1 MSVTFKCNKTG
12 NTVTFK
18 SQYDIESMRQHPE
31 YSEVQSTN
39 EVKVLT
45 EKEQMFQTEEPA
57 QRLVLEQSSAEPKRV
72 GRPKKEQP

>member
-39 EVKVLT
+39 EVLP
-45 EKEQMFQTEEPA
+45 EKEQVF
-57 QRLVLEQSSAEPKRV
+57 SAEEQPIVKR
-72 GRPKKEQP
+72 GRPPKKD

>member
-1 MSVTFKCNKTG
+1 MSVTFKCLKTG

-31 YSEVQSTN
+31 YTEVQSTN
-39 EVKVLT
+39 EVLP
-45 EKEQMFQTEEPA
+45 EKEQVFPVEE
-57 QRLVLEQSSAEPKRV
+57 QPKRV

>member
-1 MSVTFKCNKTG
+1 MSVTFKCKKTG

-39 EVKVLT
+39 EVLP
-45 EKEQMFQTEEPA
+45 EKEQVVPVEE
-57 QRLVLEQSSAEPKRV
+57 QIKRV
-72 GRPKKEQP
+72 GRPKKELA

>member
-1 MSVTFKCNKTG
+1 MTATFKCRKTG

-39 EVKVLT
+39 EVLPD
-45 EKEQMFQTEEPA
+45 KEQVF
-57 QRLVLEQSSAEPKRV
+57 SAEEQQPKRV
-72 GRPKKEQP
+72 GRPRKEQP

>member
-31 YSEVQSTN
+31 YSE
-39 EVKVLT
+39 LLP
-45 EKEQMFQTEEPA
+45 EKEQMFPTEEQPA
-57 QRLVLEQSSAEPKRV
+57 QMLVLEQSSAAKR
-72 GRPKKEQP
+72 GRPRKEQE

>member
-31 YSEVQSTN
+31 YTEVQSTN
-39 EVKVLT
+39 EVLS
-45 EKEQMFQTEEPA
+45 EKEQVFSVEEQPA
-57 QRLVLEQSSAEPKRV
+57 QGLVLEHSSAVKRV
-72 GRPKKEQP
+72 GRPRKEQP

>member
-31 YSEVQSTN
+31 YTEVQSTH
-39 EVKVLT
+39 EVLS
-45 EKEQMFQTEEPA
+45 EKEQVFLVEE
-57 QRLVLEQSSAEPKRV
+57 QPKR
-72 GRPKKEQP
+72 GRPRKEQP